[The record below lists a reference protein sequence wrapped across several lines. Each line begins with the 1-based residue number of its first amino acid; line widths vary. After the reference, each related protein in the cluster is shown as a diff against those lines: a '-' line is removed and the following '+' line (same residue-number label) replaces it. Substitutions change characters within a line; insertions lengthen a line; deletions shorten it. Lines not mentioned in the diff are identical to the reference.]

1 MRTLE
6 KMPGHPRLYRRGST
20 YYHRAAVPKDIAD
33 SYGKVEE
40 TFSLRTKNRAEALV
54 RVRIEAARID
64 RLFEEHR
71 RALSRQKEKD
81 AEAPL
86 EELTPIQIARAKQ
99 AYLHHLLDE
108 DEEVRLEG
116 FEDPDDPDEP
126 IVYEP
131 RPTFEEWQQVNQDM
145 NEVNRANLARGKR
158 DEFFRSEADEVL
170 TWEGID
176 LKLAEGSLSWPRLI
190 RALQEASVEAHA
202 ATKDR
207 DLGNPVVTPPYPEV
221 TPSGTDSGTAGPL
234 LSEAVTSWEAE
245 KSRGAWSPKV
255 RDDHLAWMA
264 AFKEIAGDKA
274 LSQYSK
280 DDARRFKAILLKLP
294 ANWKKKPEVR
304 DLSILEAADK
314 AAETGMPPMSSA
326 TLNKALRRVGAFWN
340 WAEAHHDGIR
350 TGLFK
355 GLTIKETVNA
365 REQRDPFSTDQLTKL
380 FNSPLYTG
388 CRSERFCAE
397 PGDHSMRGTARYWL
411 PLLGLFT
418 GARLN
423 ELCQLTVKDVREDD
437 GITFLDI
444 TDEAEDQKVKS
455 ASGRRR
461 IPVHRQ
467 LVELG
472 FLEFVDEQRD
482 AGEVQLFPELKV
494 DASGYRSGE
503 FSKFFSRY
511 LERIGV
517 KTDRTSFHSFRHNFE
532 DACRNGR
539 VLPHIMNAIQGH
551 SEQGMAGR
559 YGDGV
564 YRLSLLVEAIDC
576 IEYSGFEVDHL
587 AKASTLIDG

>member
-71 RALSRQKEKD
+71 RALSRQQEKD

-86 EELTPIQIARAKQ
+86 DELTLIQIARAKQ

-108 DEEVRLEG
+108 DEEARLEG
-116 FEDPDDPDEP
+116 FEDPDDPDEL
-126 IVYEP
+126 IAYEP

-145 NEVNRANLARGKR
+145 NEVNRTNLARGKR
-158 DEFFRSEADEVL
+158 DKFFRSEAEEIL

-176 LKLAEGSLSWPRLI
+176 LKLAEGSPSWPRLI
-190 RALQEASVEAHA
+190 RALQEASVEAHE

-207 DLGNPVVTPPYPEV
+207 DLGNPVSTPPYPEV
-221 TPSGTDSGTAGPL
+221 TPRGTDGDSEGLL

-255 RDDHLAWMA
+255 RDDHLAWIS

-274 LSQYSK
+274 LSQYNK
-280 DDARRFKAILLKLP
+280 DDARRFKAVLLKLP

-304 DLSILEAADK
+304 NLSILEAADK
-314 AAETGMPPMSSA
+314 AAATGMPPMSSA

-365 REQRDPFSTDQLTKL
+365 REQRDPFSTEQLSKL

-423 ELCQLTVKDVREDD
+423 ELCQLKVSDVREED
-437 GITFLDI
+437 GIVFLDI

-472 FLEFVDEQRD
+472 FLEFVEERRD
-482 AGEVQLFPELKV
+482 SGERQLFSELKI
-494 DASGYRSGE
+494 DASGYHSGE

-517 KTDRTSFHSFRHNFE
+517 KTEKTSFHSFRHNFE
-532 DACRNGR
+532 DACRNGG

-551 SEQGMAGR
+551 AELGMAGR

-564 YRLSLLVEAIDC
+564 YRLGLLKDAIDN
-576 IEYSGFEVDHL
+576 IQFAELDVSQ
-587 AKASTLIDG
+587 I

>member
-71 RALSRQKEKD
+71 RAQSRQQEKD
-81 AEAPL
+81 AEEPL
-86 EELTPIQIARAKQ
+86 EELTLIQIARAKQ

-108 DEEVRLEG
+108 DEEARLEG

-126 IVYEP
+126 ITYEP

-145 NEVNRANLARGKR
+145 NEFNRTNLARGKR
-158 DEFFRSEADEVL
+158 DEFFRSEAEEIL

-176 LKLAEGSLSWPRLI
+176 LKLAEGSQSWPRLI
-190 RALQEASVEAHA
+190 RALQEASVEAHKA
-202 ATKDR
+202 AKDR
-207 DLGNPVVTPPYPEV
+207 DLGNPVSTPPYPEV
-221 TPSGTDSGTAGPL
+221 AQSKTDGGTAGPL
-234 LSEAVTSWEAE
+234 LSGAVTSWEAE

-264 AFKEIAGDKA
+264 AFTEIAGDKA
-274 LSQYSK
+274 LSQYNK
-280 DDARRFKAILLKLP
+280 DDARRFKAVLLKLP

-304 DLSILEAADK
+304 NLSILEAADK

-350 TGLFK
+350 SGLFK

-365 REQRDPFSTDQLTKL
+365 REQRDPFSTEQLSKL

-397 PGDHSMRGTARYWL
+397 QGDHSMRGTARFWL

-423 ELCQLTVKDVREDD
+423 ELCQLAVKDVRRVD
-437 GITFLDI
+437 GVGYLDI

-467 LVELG
+467 LVEVG
-472 FLEFVDEQRD
+472 FLEFVNEQRD
-482 AGEVQLFPELKV
+482 AGEDQLFPELKV

-517 KTDRTSFHSFRHNFE
+517 KTEKTSFHSFRHNFE
-532 DACRNGR
+532 DACRNGG

-551 SEQGMAGR
+551 AEQGMAGR

-564 YRLSLLVEAIDC
+564 YKLDILREAIFRV
-576 IEYSGFEVDHL
+576 EYTDLGFEKV
-587 AKASTLIDG
+587 K

>member
-64 RLFEEHR
+64 RLFEGHR
-71 RALSRQKEKD
+71 RALSRQQEKD
-81 AEAPL
+81 AEEPL
-86 EELTPIQIARAKQ
+86 EELTLIQIARAKQ

-108 DEEVRLEG
+108 DDEARLEG

-126 IVYEP
+126 IAYEP
-131 RPTFEEWQQVNQDM
+131 RPTFEEWQEVNQDM
-145 NEVNRANLARGKR
+145 NEVNRTNLARGKR

-176 LKLAEGSLSWPRLI
+176 LKLAEGSPSWPRLI
-190 RALQEASVEAHA
+190 RALQEASVEAHE

-207 DLGNPVVTPPYPEV
+207 DLGNPVATPPYPEV
-221 TPSGTDSGTAGPL
+221 TPSGTDGGTAGPL
-234 LSEAVTSWEAE
+234 LSEAETSWEAE

-274 LSQYSK
+274 LSQYNK
-280 DDARRFKAILLKLP
+280 DDARRFKSVLLKLP
-294 ANWKKKPEVR
+294 ANWKKKPDVR
-304 DLSILEAADK
+304 NLSILEAAEK

-355 GLTIKETVNA
+355 GLTIKETVSA
-365 REQRDPFSTDQLTKL
+365 REQRDPFSTEQLSKL
-380 FNSPLYTG
+380 LKSPLYTG

-423 ELCQLTVKDVREDD
+423 ELCQLNVKDVREED
-437 GITFLDI
+437 GIMFLDI

-455 ASGRRR
+455 ASSRRR
-461 IPVHRQ
+461 IPIHRQ
-467 LVELG
+467 LVEFG
-472 FLEFVDEQRD
+472 FLEFVTKQRQAD
-482 AGEVQLFPELKV
+482 YDQLFPELKM
-494 DASGYRSGE
+494 DAAGYRSGE

-517 KTDRTSFHSFRHNFE
+517 KTEKTSFHSFRHNFE
-532 DACRNGR
+532 DACRNGG

-551 SEQGMAGR
+551 AETGMAGR
-559 YGDGV
+559 YGDGAYALQV
-564 YRLSLLVEAIDC
+564 LEEAMAGVTYDGLKIEKSVE
-576 IEYSGFEVDHL
+576 
-587 AKASTLIDG
+587 

>member
-40 TFSLRTKNRAEALV
+40 TFSLRTKNKAEALV

-71 RALSRQKEKD
+71 RALSRQQEKD

-86 EELTPIQIARAKQ
+86 DELTPVQIARAKQ

-108 DEEVRLEG
+108 DEEARLAG

-126 IVYEP
+126 IVYDP
-131 RPTFEEWQQVNQDM
+131 RPTFEERQQVTQDM
-145 NEVNRANLARGKR
+145 IEVGAFNLARGKR
-158 DEFFRSEADEVL
+158 DEFFRSEAEDIL
-170 TWEGID
+170 SWEDVD
-176 LKLAEGSLSWPRLI
+176 LKLAEGSQSWPRLI
-190 RALQEASVEAHA
+190 RALQEATVEAYK
-202 ATKDR
+202 ATQER
-207 DLGNPVVTPPYPEV
+207 DLGNLVATPPQPEIV
-221 TPSGTDSGTAGPL
+221 SSGSDSATQGPL
-234 LSEAVTSWEAE
+234 LSDAVSTWEAE
-245 KSRGAWSPKV
+245 KTRGAWSPKV
-255 RDDHLAWMA
+255 RDDHLAWMT
-264 AFKEIAGDKA
+264 AFKEVAGDKA
-274 LSQYSK
+274 LSQYNK

-304 DLSILEAADK
+304 ELTILEAADK
-314 AAETGMPPMSSA
+314 AAETGLHPMSSA

-355 GLTIKETVNA
+355 GLTIKEGVSA
-365 REQRDPFSTDQLTKL
+365 REQRDPFSTDQLSRL

-397 PGDHSMRGTARYWL
+397 PGDHLMHGTARYWL
-411 PLLGLFT
+411 PLLGLYT

-423 ELCQLTVKDVREDD
+423 ELCQLTVKDVREED

-461 IPVHRQ
+461 IPVHQQ
-467 LVELG
+467 LVELE
-472 FLEFVDEQRD
+472 FLEFVGEQRD
-482 AGEVQLFPELKV
+482 AGEDQLFPELKV

-517 KTDRTSFHSFRHNFE
+517 KTDKTSFHSFRHNFE
-532 DACRNGR
+532 DACRNGG
-539 VLPHIMNAIQGH
+539 VLPHIMNALQGH
-551 SEQGMAGR
+551 AEQGMAGR

-564 YRLSLLVEAIDC
+564 YRLDVLSQAVNC
-576 IEYSGFEVDHL
+576 VGYSGSIL
-587 AKASTLIDG
+587 ANVR